1 MSKFLRWI
9 PAILIMALI
18 YLASATP
25 SAKMPNYGFWDT
37 LVKKSGHMTGYGLL
51 ASALWYAQNFDQ
63 KKGWLAWVL
72 AVVYALSDEFH
83 QSFTPGRTPSLVDV
97 FIFDGGGAAI
107 GLSALAA
114 WFGTRKPKNQE
125 ASSKP

>member
-1 MSKFLRWI
+1 
-9 PAILIMALI
+9 
-18 YLASATP
+18 
-25 SAKMPNYGFWDT
+25 
-37 LVKKSGHMTGYGLL
+37 MTGYGLL

-114 WFGTRKPKNQE
+114 WFGTSKPKNQE